1 MTKVVVKGTVMVINC
16 LTTKA
21 FLFIYNVVL
30 FSNNFVCVLCKTSLL
45 LGWSCSMFTSH
56 CALHGEGFE
65 TCSNPSTQ

>member
-1 MTKVVVKGTVMVINC
+1 MTKVVVKGTVMAIIS

-30 FSNNFVCVLCKTSLL
+30 FSNIFACVLCKTSIL

-56 CALHGEGFE
+56 CTIHGEGFE
-65 TCSNPSTQ
+65 TCSNTTTQ